1 MAATD
6 IPDSV
11 RRFIATNIPSIPYLE
26 ALLLLRSDT
35 LAPWDATRLARALYI
50 DEATAL
56 SLLDELNTRGVV
68 TPAAAPATFCYQPIS
83 DALAHMIDALA
94 DVYATHLVDV
104 TNLVHARS
112 SRKAQRFADAFVWR
126 KDS

>member
-11 RRFIATNIPSIPYLE
+11 RRFIVTNIPSIPYLE
-26 ALLLLRSDT
+26 ALLLLRGDT
-35 LAPWDATRLARALYI
+35 LQPWDGTRLARALYI
-50 DEATAL
+50 DEAIAL
-56 SLLDELNTRGVV
+56 SLLEALNARGVV
-68 TPAAAPATFCYQPIS
+68 TPATTPATFCYQPIS
-83 DALAHMIDALA
+83 EELTHMIDALA

-112 SRKAQRFADAFVWR
+112 SRNAQRFADAFVWR